1 VKAASADGTAAS
13 AASTQ
18 EFLQLRCQLPDASA
32 AELEEPTRQPA
43 APRPREGLVPDELLQ
58 HAAGAIATRQLEI
71 EIVKEDLVKNE
82 TASSPIGP
90 DAVTHAKEGTAAS
103 KRAEEQEEQ
112 EEEEAT
118 MRRTAATKQAGE
130 VDATTKQV
138 DEEAAAKKL
147 ALNIDAAEWVP
158 SSDACPYLS
167 SSTPYAEL
175 EPTKNQT
182 EETAPEQ
189 TAELPCVK
197 QLQQQQRQGSSERA
211 KAAAFAKPLLDMD
224 ATIAKEERAREKLLE
239 MHSKLHVK
247 RIRDFA
253 RGRTRVLEFGDMP
266 PEICELSRH
275 DLLVLVREVGDA
287 MNDAAAARHFRLAAG
302 GPNCL
307 ARVAS

>member
-1 VKAASADGTAAS
+1 M
-13 AASTQ
+13 
-18 EFLQLRCQLPDASA
+18 
-32 AELEEPTRQPA
+32 
-43 APRPREGLVPDELLQ
+43 
-58 HAAGAIATRQLEI
+58 
-71 EIVKEDLVKNE
+71 
-82 TASSPIGP
+82 
-90 DAVTHAKEGTAAS
+90 THAKEGTAAS

-158 SSDACPYLS
+158 TCPYLS

-175 EPTKNQT
+175 EPTKNQ
-182 EETAPEQ
+182 
-189 TAELPCVK
+189 
-197 QLQQQQRQGSSERA
+197 ERA
-211 KAAAFAKPLLDMD
+211 
-224 ATIAKEERAREKLLE
+224 EKLLE

-287 MNDAAAARHFRLAAG
+287 MNEAAAARHFRLAAG
-302 GPNCL
+302 GPRCL
-307 ARVAS
+307 ARAAS